1 MLRVVKRLAGPEM
14 RSSTSQKAVKPKF
27 GDHATAM
34 RPRARTGT
42 EEDRRAQST
51 RALLKDTMSPNT
63 PLKVMLVEDHAA
75 FRQALLFVLESEQG
89 LEVIAQ
95 AGSLA
100 EAREALVGDGGGL
113 GGRPDVA
120 LIDLI
125 LPDGEGT
132 ELVGELRRADPSIK
146 VIVLSADLWPWRIEE
161 LLRAGVDAVLDKV
174 QSPRQ
179 IAREVRREGGGG

>member
-1 MLRVVKRLAGPEM
+1 
-14 RSSTSQKAVKPKF
+14 
-27 GDHATAM
+27 
-34 RPRARTGT
+34 
-42 EEDRRAQST
+42 
-51 RALLKDTMSPNT
+51 MSPKT
-63 PLKVMLVEDHAA
+63 PLKVLLVEDHAA
-75 FRQALLFVLESEQG
+75 FRQALAFVLEDEQG

-100 EAREALVGDGGGL
+100 EAREALEGGGL
-113 GGRPDVA
+113 AGRLDVA
-120 LIDLI
+120 LIDLL

-146 VIVLSADLWPWRIEE
+146 VIVLSADLWPWRIDE
-161 LLRAGVDAVLDKV
+161 LWRAGVDAVLDKV

>member
-1 MLRVVKRLAGPEM
+1 
-14 RSSTSQKAVKPKF
+14 
-27 GDHATAM
+27 
-34 RPRARTGT
+34 
-42 EEDRRAQST
+42 
-51 RALLKDTMSPNT
+51 MSPKT
-63 PLKVMLVEDHAA
+63 PLKVMLVEDHAP
-75 FRQALLFVLESEQG
+75 FRQAIAAFVLESEQG

-100 EAREALVGDGGGL
+100 EARRALDGGGL
-113 GGRPDVA
+113 GGCLDVA
-120 LIDLI
+120 LIDLL
-125 LPDGEGT
+125 LPDGDGT

-146 VIVLSADLWPWRIEE
+146 VIVLSADLWPWRIED

>member
-1 MLRVVKRLAGPEM
+1 M
-14 RSSTSQKAVKPKF
+14 
-27 GDHATAM
+27 H
-34 RPRARTGT
+34 PRARTGT
-42 EEDRRAQST
+42 EDDRRAPST
-51 RALLKDTMSPNT
+51 RALLKDAMSPNT

-75 FRQALLFVLESEQG
+75 FRQALVFVLKSEQG

-100 EAREALVGDGGGL
+100 EAREALEGGGL
-113 GGRPDVA
+113 LGRLDVA

-161 LLRAGVDAVLDKV
+161 LSSAGVDAVLDKV